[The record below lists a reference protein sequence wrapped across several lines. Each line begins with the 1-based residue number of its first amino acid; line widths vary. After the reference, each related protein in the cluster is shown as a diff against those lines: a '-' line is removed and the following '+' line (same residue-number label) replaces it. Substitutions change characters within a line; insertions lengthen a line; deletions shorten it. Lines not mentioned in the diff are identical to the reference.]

1 MMYIHE
7 NILYMLICSKLF
19 LLSEYVVML
28 KELEQKLDKV
38 LILTKH

>member
-1 MMYIHE
+1 MYIHE
-7 NILYMLICSKLF
+7 NMLYMLIRSKLF